1 MAKKKK
7 KINWQKIVVIIMLI
21 AMVGTFVASLFQ
33 GL

>member
-21 AMVGTFVASLFQ
+21 AMVGTFVASLIQ